1 MDARAEVYRRRRN
14 TVAVDEADCI
24 VAARAAWARGPGHV
38 SRRVGIIVRL
48 SHGIVGAL
56 LGVSLGGAFL
66 DLWAAV
72 VSGVIGFSLGT
83 IFGERGVAWI
93 CWAIRRLPCWVA
105 W

>member
-1 MDARAEVYRRRRN
+1 
-14 TVAVDEADCI
+14 VDEADRI
-24 VAARAAWARGPGHV
+24 VAARTAWARRPGHV
-38 SRRVGIIVRL
+38 SRRVGLILRL

-83 IFGERGVAWI
+83 IFGQRSVACI
-93 CWAIRRLPCWVA
+93 CWAIPRLLWWVT

>member
-1 MDARAEVYRRRRN
+1 MGE
-14 TVAVDEADCI
+14 
-24 VAARAAWARGPGHV
+24 G
-38 SRRVGIIVRL
+38 SRPRFPAGRDYPTA

-66 DLWAAV
+66 DLWAAA

-83 IFGERGVAWI
+83 VFGERGVAWI
-93 CWAIRRLPCWVA
+93 CWAIRRLPWWVA

>member
-1 MDARAEVYRRRRN
+1 MDGRAEVYRRWQN
-14 TVAVDEADCI
+14 TVAVDEADRI

-38 SRRVGIIVRL
+38 SRRIGIILRL
-48 SHGIVGAL
+48 TNGIVAAL